1 MIDRAHAPARTAVA
15 IKPRLSLS
23 QVLQH
28 QPRVHSPFL
37 GLGPP
42 CRFPLGVFLVRFSI
56 GLPSHCPHPCL
67 QSLFPLIHLF
77 RHRLRAL
84 HLGST

>member
-1 MIDRAHAPARTAVA
+1 MIDRAYAPARTAVA

-37 GLGPP
+37 GLGPAR
-42 CRFPLGVFLVRFSI
+42 RFPIMVYLVRFLI
-56 GLPSHCPHPCL
+56 GLPSQYPRPCL
-67 QSLFPLIHLF
+67 PCLFPLIHPF